1 MKSREATFSP
11 TSRSVNSLVNL
22 VISPYHG
29 YFENALDRVLARL
42 SSLWIIRPQL
52 RDHSRKREFPV
63 KRKNAIAICSMIIAG
78 LLSAS
83 CESVFDRDRGRY
95 DGREAQ
101 LNLTGTWYVN
111 GDRDKRAEIVSTP
124 SGLEA
129 RNERGDTSRLVTE
142 RDGDIR
148 ALDWEGGL
156 RGDTRPG
163 RIDWPNGT
171 TWTREPS
178 RR

>member
-1 MKSREATFSP
+1 M
-11 TSRSVNSLVNL
+11 
-22 VISPYHG
+22 
-29 YFENALDRVLARL
+29 
-42 SSLWIIRPQL
+42 
-52 RDHSRKREFPV
+52 

-78 LLSAS
+78 FLSAS
-83 CESVFDRDRGRY
+83 CESVFDRDRGSY

-111 GDRDKRAEIVSTP
+111 GDGDKRAEIVSTP

-178 RR
+178 GR